1 MVANIAE
8 ETARGEGG
16 LDLARGTRH
25 FAAGA
30 KVWVLPAQWGDG
42 GDQLIVAGHHRGTRG
57 RHGLARMVISR
68 RHLSGFRVLAIYSPA
83 VLRAL
88 TRPLT
93 EFGRDR
99 PPLMWSS
106 REEAEQMAA
115 SWRDFPVTAHAEDG
129 PRSFTARVTD
139 PPPMELTSEGQTYYL
154 AHFNAH
160 RAVYSPQVPP
170 SEAGPPGA

>member
-1 MVANIAE
+1 V
-8 ETARGEGG
+8 
-16 LDLARGTRH
+16 
-25 FAAGA
+25 
-30 KVWVLPAQWGDG
+30 GDG
-42 GDQLIVAGHHRGTRG
+42 GDQLIVVGHRRGTRG

-68 RHLSGFRVLAIYSPA
+68 RHLSGFRVQAIYSPA

-115 SWRDFPVTAHAEDG
+115 SWRDLPVKA
-129 PRSFTARVTD
+129 ARGMGQALAGCSCTD
-139 PPPMELTSEGQTYYL
+139 
-154 AHFNAH
+154 A
-160 RAVYSPQVPP
+160 R
-170 SEAGPPGA
+170 